1 MQHQMDQ
8 DMNDNTNGNSNSHS
22 NDQLSHHGDPTA
34 GPTIEQDE
42 QPTQAAADLAA
53 ELQTL
58 DPETAADSLEQSSDE
73 VAAEAV
79 AILEEGEVQPILEAM
94 DADRRAALERSVSPE
109 LARQWK
115 INTEFDE
122 DTVGR
127 SMEPPI
133 GFFSKTQTVGETVEL
148 LRELVKTEPV
158 TYCYVVDNTRHL
170 TGVLMM
176 RDLLFSDD
184 KATLESIMIPKV
196 FALRAEM
203 SIAEAIQSVA
213 DRQFF
218 AYPVCDAANH
228 FVGLIRGQRLLEQQ
242 AFDLSAQVGAMV
254 GVEKE
259 ERLATPWWRS
269 LLFRHP
275 WLQLNLLTAFLAA
288 AVVGMY
294 EHTLTKIV
302 LLAAFLPVLAGQ
314 SGNTGC
320 QALAVTLR
328 GMTLNELKRGQ
339 TRYAVIKEM
348 VVGFCNGA
356 LVGISAAVGMY
367 IFATI
372 QHNDRPGQLALVTW
386 LAMVVSCVVS
396 GMCGVLVPT
405 TLKRL
410 GADPATAS
418 SIFLTT
424 ATDVV
429 SMGVF
434 LALATWLLL

>member
-1 MQHQMDQ
+1 MQYEMDQ
-8 DMNDNTNGNSNSHS
+8 DMSDNTNGNSNSNS
-22 NDQLSHHGDPTA
+22 NEPLSHHGDPTA
-34 GPTIEQDE
+34 GPTIEHDE

-79 AILEEGEVQPILEAM
+79 AILEEGEMQPILEAM
-94 DADRRAALERSVSPE
+94 HADRRAALERSVSPE

-158 TYCYVVDNTRHL
+158 TYCYVVDNARHL

-196 FALRAEM
+196 FTLRAEM

-288 AVVGMY
+288 AVVGMF

-372 QHNDRPGQLALVTW
+372 QHNDRPGELALVTW

>member
-1 MQHQMDQ
+1 
-8 DMNDNTNGNSNSHS
+8 MNDNANGNSNSHS

-58 DPETAADSLEQSSDE
+58 DPETAADSLEQSSDA

-158 TYCYVVDNTRHL
+158 TYCYVVDNARHL

-196 FALRAEM
+196 FTLRAEM

>member
-1 MQHQMDQ
+1 MS
-8 DMNDNTNGNSNSHS
+8 DNTNGNSNSNS
-22 NDQLSHHGDPTA
+22 NEPLSHHGDPTA
-34 GPTIEQDE
+34 GPTIEHDE

-79 AILEEGEVQPILEAM
+79 AILEEGEMQPILEAM
-94 DADRRAALERSVSPE
+94 HADRRAALERSVSPE

-158 TYCYVVDNTRHL
+158 TYCYVVDNARHL

-196 FALRAEM
+196 FTLRAEM

-288 AVVGMY
+288 AVVGMF

-372 QHNDRPGQLALVTW
+372 QHNDRPGELALVTW

>member
-1 MQHQMDQ
+1 
-8 DMNDNTNGNSNSHS
+8 
-22 NDQLSHHGDPTA
+22 
-34 GPTIEQDE
+34 
-42 QPTQAAADLAA
+42 
-53 ELQTL
+53 
-58 DPETAADSLEQSSDE
+58 
-73 VAAEAV
+73 
-79 AILEEGEVQPILEAM
+79 
-94 DADRRAALERSVSPE
+94 
-109 LARQWK
+109 
-115 INTEFDE
+115 
-122 DTVGR
+122 
-127 SMEPPI
+127 
-133 GFFSKTQTVGETVEL
+133 
-148 LRELVKTEPV
+148 
-158 TYCYVVDNTRHL
+158 
-170 TGVLMM
+170 
-176 RDLLFSDD
+176 
-184 KATLESIMIPKV
+184 
-196 FALRAEM
+196 
-203 SIAEAIQSVA
+203 
-213 DRQFF
+213 
-218 AYPVCDAANH
+218 
-228 FVGLIRGQRLLEQQ
+228 
-242 AFDLSAQVGAMV
+242 MV

-288 AVVGMY
+288 AVVGMF

-372 QHNDRPGQLALVTW
+372 QHNDRPGELALVTW

>member
-1 MQHQMDQ
+1 MQNEMDQ
-8 DMNDNTNGNSNSHS
+8 DMNDNTNGNSNSNS

-34 GPTIEQDE
+34 GPTIEHDE

-94 DADRRAALERSVSPE
+94 HADRRAALERSVSPE

-158 TYCYVVDNTRHL
+158 TYCYVVDNARHL

-196 FALRAEM
+196 FTLRAEM

-288 AVVGMY
+288 AVVGMF

-372 QHNDRPGQLALVTW
+372 QHNDRPGELALVTW

>member
-1 MQHQMDQ
+1 MHPEMK
-8 DMNDNTNGNSNSHS
+8 DNTNSNSNANS
-22 NDQLSHHGDPTA
+22 NEQLSHHNSPTE
-34 GPTIEQDE
+34 GPTIEQDQ
-42 QPTQAAADLAA
+42 QPTRAAVDLAA

-58 DPETAADSLEQSSDE
+58 DPETAADSLEQSSDA

-79 AILEEGEVQPILEAM
+79 AILEEGEMQPILEAM

-158 TYCYVVDNTRHL
+158 TYCYVVDNARHL

-184 KATLESIMIPKV
+184 KSTLESIMIPKV
-196 FALRAEM
+196 FALRADM

-218 AYPVCDAANH
+218 AYPVCDASNH

-269 LLFRHP
+269 LMFRHP

-339 TRYAVIKEM
+339 TRYAVLKEM

-356 LVGISAAVGMY
+356 LVGISAAIGMY

-372 QHNDRPGQLALVTW
+372 QHNDRPGELALVTW

>member
-1 MQHQMDQ
+1 MHPE
-8 DMNDNTNGNSNSHS
+8 MNDNINGNSNLNS

-34 GPTIEQDE
+34 GPTIEHDE

-94 DADRRAALERSVSPE
+94 HADRRAALERSVSPE

-158 TYCYVVDNTRHL
+158 TYCYVVDNARHL

-196 FALRAEM
+196 FTLRAEM

-288 AVVGMY
+288 AVVGMF

-372 QHNDRPGQLALVTW
+372 QHNDRPGELALVTW

>member
-1 MQHQMDQ
+1 MHPE
-8 DMNDNTNGNSNSHS
+8 MNDNTNSNSNANS
-22 NDQLSHHGDPTA
+22 DEQLSHHNSPTE
-34 GPTIEQDE
+34 GPTIEQDQ
-42 QPTQAAADLAA
+42 QPTRAAAELAA

-58 DPETAADSLEQSSDE
+58 DPETAADSLEQSSDA

-94 DADRRAALERSVSPE
+94 DANRRAALERSVSPE

-133 GFFSKTQTVGETVEL
+133 GFFAKTQTVGETVEL

-158 TYCYVVDNTRHL
+158 TYCYVVDNARHL

-184 KATLESIMIPKV
+184 KVTLESIMIPKV
-196 FALRAEM
+196 FALRADM
-203 SIAEAIQSVA
+203 SIADAIQSVA
-213 DRQFF
+213 SRQFF
-218 AYPVCDAANH
+218 AYPVCDSSNH

-288 AVVGMY
+288 AVVGMF

-356 LVGISAAVGMY
+356 LVGVSAAVGMY

-372 QHNDRPGQLALVTW
+372 QHNDRPGELALVTW

>member
-1 MQHQMDQ
+1 MHPE
-8 DMNDNTNGNSNSHS
+8 MNDNINSNSNPNS
-22 NDQLSHHGDPTA
+22 NEKLSHHTDPTV
-34 GPTIEQDE
+34 GPTIEYDE
-42 QPTQAAADLAA
+42 QPTREAVDLAA
-53 ELQTL
+53 ELQKL
-58 DPETAADSLEQSSDE
+58 DPETAADSLEQSSDA

-94 DADRRAALERSVSPE
+94 DANRRAALERSVSPE

-133 GFFSKTQTVGETVEL
+133 GFFAKTQTVGETVEL

-158 TYCYVVDNTRHL
+158 TYCYVVDNSRHL

-184 KATLESIMIPKV
+184 KVTLESIMIPKV
-196 FALRAEM
+196 FTLRADM
-203 SIAEAIQSVA
+203 SITEAIQSVA

-242 AFDLSAQVGAMV
+242 AFDLTAQVGAMV

-288 AVVGMY
+288 AVVGMF

-339 TRYAVIKEM
+339 TRYAVMKEM
-348 VVGFCNGA
+348 VVGACNGA

-367 IFATI
+367 IFASI
-372 QHNDRPGQLALVTW
+372 QQNDRPGQLALVTW